1 MWKTFVRENIVI
13 LNKIETSDIKHHL
26 VVLGCLK
33 MNWNSST
40 KCSEH
45 LPDQGEKMF
54 NKRFT
59 GERRV

>member
-1 MWKTFVRENIVI
+1 MVI
-13 LNKIETSDIKHHL
+13 LYKIETSDIKHHL

-33 MNWNSST
+33 MNWNSYT

-45 LPDQGEKMF
+45 LPDQGETML